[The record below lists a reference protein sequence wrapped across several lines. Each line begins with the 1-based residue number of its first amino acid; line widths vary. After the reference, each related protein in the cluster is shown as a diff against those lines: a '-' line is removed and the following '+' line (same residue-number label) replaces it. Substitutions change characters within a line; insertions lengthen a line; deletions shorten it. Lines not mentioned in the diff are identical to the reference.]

1 VDEETSPPISLA
13 AAREQADADAEQR
26 HRRYQ
31 QAGEGTGDAQL
42 RIGEQDPWDPHL
54 HDRVRDNPAPPSQE
68 RADLDTRQRD
78 RHQNQR
84 ADDKSHEH
92 EVDRAEPVEGDLDQQ
107 VGDAPDHAHRDEE
120 RQPASAHRE
129 IFYAVR
135 LHMNQPASVRA
146 PSGLLLTVSA
156 LFVATLVTSNI
167 IAVKIAAVGPF
178 SVPAAIV
185 IFPLA
190 YLFGD
195 VLTEVWGYRV
205 ARMVIWTGFF
215 ANIVAVLC
223 IAAAIAIPADPH
235 YPDQAAYARVLGS
248 SPRLVAASL
257 TAYLLGEFLN
267 AFVLA
272 RLKVATRGRLLWTR
286 TIGSTVIGQGVDSAV
301 FISLAFAGTQPWSLL
316 IVIIRDVW
324 VVKVLYEI
332 IATPITYALVTFLKR
347 VEGIDTYDRDTRF
360 APIPLAS
367 LRALMRGAQR

>member
-1 VDEETSPPISLA
+1 MPEHTPGRTPSP
-13 AAREQADADAEQR
+13 
-26 HRRYQ
+26 
-31 QAGEGTGDAQL
+31 
-42 RIGEQDPWDPHL
+42 
-54 HDRVRDNPAPPSQE
+54 
-68 RADLDTRQRD
+68 
-78 RHQNQR
+78 
-84 ADDKSHEH
+84 
-92 EVDRAEPVEGDLDQQ
+92 
-107 VGDAPDHAHRDEE
+107 
-120 RQPASAHRE
+120 
-129 IFYAVR
+129 
-135 LHMNQPASVRA
+135 
-146 PSGLLLTVSA
+146 LLLAVSA
-156 LFVATLVTSNI
+156 LFVATLVASNI

-205 ARMVIWTGFF
+205 ARAVIWTGFL
-215 ANIVAVLC
+215 ANIVVVLF
-223 IAAAIAIPADPH
+223 IAAAIAIPSDPH
-235 YPDQAAYARVLGS
+235 YPDQAAYARVLGE

-272 RLKVATRGRLLWTR
+272 RLKVATRGRMLWTR
-286 TIGSTVIGQGVDSAV
+286 TIGSTLVGQGVDSAV

-347 VEGIDTYDRDTRF
+347 VEGVDAYDRDTRF

-367 LRALMRGAQR
+367 LRSRVRGAPR